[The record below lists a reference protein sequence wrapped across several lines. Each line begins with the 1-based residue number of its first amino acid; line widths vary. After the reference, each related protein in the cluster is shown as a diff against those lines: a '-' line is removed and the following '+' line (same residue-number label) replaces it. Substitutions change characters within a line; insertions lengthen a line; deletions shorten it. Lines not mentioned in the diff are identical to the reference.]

1 MSGPVRSFLSPVS
14 PAEQG
19 PEPAVLELAGLRFVL
34 ELVEVDDGVRGPCA
48 AVSVQA
54 AGVTGAGAETMGPE
68 TPEPDTL
75 PGAAL
80 LRNALA
86 GEALLVRDDGAG
98 ESAEAAKTSGTE
110 RHLFPCL
117 PQGAAPE
124 EQRAAL
130 ADVRRRLPGLLTP
143 SAGVA
148 AGNRKVPQG
157 HVNLLWWDERSNF
170 GDVVG
175 PWLVRRISGLQPVNG
190 WRRGL
195 DVPPLAAVG
204 STAGWLEQD
213 GTQVWG
219 AGLMRALDAAAVE
232 RLAAL
237 RGIRIH
243 AVRGKLTAAELR
255 SQLGWTVPE
264 IYGDPALLLPR
275 FLPVQ
280 DGQPSR
286 GKVAVV
292 PHLDHRGILGSGG
305 RGPAGQG
312 SDVWGPDAQDP
323 EDHGSDV
330 WGPDAPVRVVDARQ
344 GMEQVVREI
353 AGSRA
358 CISSSLHGIIVAQA
372 YGVPWTWVRISDA
385 VIAGDTFKFRDFFS
399 TLRESEVSSVDVTV
413 AQAGELDPV
422 LLARA
427 ATLPRL
433 RISLDALLEAFP
445 LPRRA

>member
-1 MSGPVRSFLSPVS
+1 MSGQVRPFPSRVWSPMK
-14 PAEQG
+14 PA
-19 PEPAVLELAGLRFVL
+19 PEPVVLELAGLRFVL
-34 ELVEVDDGVRGPCA
+34 ELVEVNDGVRGSRT
-48 AVSVQA
+48 AVSVRA
-54 AGVTGAGAETMGPE
+54 AGESGGGVE
-68 TPEPDTL
+68 TPAPDTF

-80 LRNALA
+80 LRSALVGA
-86 GEALLVRDDGAG
+86 ARLVRDDGTA

-117 PQGAAPE
+117 PQGAAPG

-148 AGNRKVPQG
+148 AGDRKVPEG
-157 HVNLLWWDERSNF
+157 HVNLLWWDDRSNF
-170 GDVVG
+170 GDAVG
-175 PWLVRRISGLQPVNG
+175 PWLVRRISGLKPVNG

-204 STAGWLEQD
+204 STASWLEQD

-232 RLAAL
+232 RLATL

-275 FLPVQ
+275 FLPVR
-280 DGQPSR
+280 DGQPSQ

-292 PHLDHRGILGSGG
+292 PHLDHRGVLGA
-305 RGPAGQG
+305 AGCGAGDQ
-312 SDVWGPDAQDP
+312 DPDAQDP
-323 EDHGSDV
+323 ENH
-330 WGPDAPVRVVDARQ
+330 GPDARVHVVDARQ

-353 AGSRA
+353 AGARA

-399 TLRESEVSSVDVTV
+399 TIQESEVSRVDVTA
-413 AQAGELDPV
+413 AQAGELDPI
-422 LLARA
+422 LLART

-433 RISLDALLEAFP
+433 RISLEALLEAFP